1 MRHRTARILM
11 APGLAGFSL
20 FYLLPLGMTC
30 FYAFV
35 RSPFDATFVALDNL
49 AKILMN
55 SYFQMALQHTAFFTL
70 ISVGTVML
78 LSVFLTFFL
87 ANSSYKLHAPFMLPV
102 LLPTVAVCLIWN
114 VLFGRGSLLES
125 LGIPVEASLY
135 TLFLWKNTG
144 LQVVFLLSAL
154 AQLPREPMEAAAIDG
169 AGTLGRFW
177 YVTLP
182 QLFPTLLFCCFYVMM
197 CSFRI
202 FREAFSAK
210 SVFGGLLGAAMMN
223 GIKRGLYSNEA
234 GIGSAPNAAASAD
247 VSHPAKQGLVQ
258 MLSVFIDT
266 ILICSSTAFMILCTN
281 LDASAYVD
289 AAGNTMN
296 AAYIQD
302 SLVANLGPAGS
313 VFITVALTLF
323 AFTTLVGNYFY
334 AEMNISYLYPKA
346 TKNKPFMLFYR
357 LLAAVIIFMG
367 AQFSAGLAW
376 DLADVLMGI
385 MALIN
390 VPSCLIM
397 GKTACKALVDYRNQK
412 SEGKNPVFHA
422 ADIGLSGTDYW
433 IETE

>member
-1 MRHRTARILM
+1 
-11 APGLAGFSL
+11 
-20 FYLLPLGMTC
+20 
-30 FYAFV
+30 
-35 RSPFDATFVALDNL
+35 
-49 AKILMN
+49 MN

-202 FREAFSAK
+202 FREAYLLYPRPQRWRQKENGQRHK
-210 SVFGGLLGAAMMN
+210 SRSCP
-223 GIKRGLYSNEA
+223 KA
-234 GIGSAPNAAASAD
+234 GDKTAR
-247 VSHPAKQGLVQ
+247 
-258 MLSVFIDT
+258 
-266 ILICSSTAFMILCTN
+266 IL
-281 LDASAYVD
+281 
-289 AAGNTMN
+289 
-296 AAYIQD
+296 Q
-302 SLVANLGPAGS
+302 GPAPS
-313 VFITVALTLF
+313 VSVPFDDALRPLLF
-323 AFTTLVGNYFY
+323 QQSVQ
-334 AEMNISYLYPKA
+334 
-346 TKNKPFMLFYR
+346 KPE
-357 LLAAVIIFMG
+357 G
-367 AQFSAGLAW
+367 
-376 DLADVLMGI
+376 
-385 MALIN
+385 
-390 VPSCLIM
+390 
-397 GKTACKALVDYRNQK
+397 CKMY
-412 SEGKNPVFHA
+412 HA
-422 ADIGLSGTDYW
+422 ADRHPLIVNRFHARCDDACVPLA
-433 IETE
+433 